1 MMMMMMMMMMKMM
14 MMMVMMLMMFMMMI
28 IIPIVY
34 SGLHVS
40 QLKAKNIDVQRLEE
54 ATEQLRATCEQR
66 HLIHYG
72 FMVLIV

>member
-1 MMMMMMMMMMKMM
+1 MMMMMLMMMMKMM
-14 MMMVMMLMMFMMMI
+14 MMTTTT
-28 IIPIVY
+28 IPIVF
-34 SGLHVS
+34 SGLHAS

-72 FMVLIV
+72 FRFLFV